1 MKKHLQ
7 QLLLIA
13 AMIVVPW
20 VTQGQA
26 FNFSCNFDSDS
37 DTAGWV
43 FVGSGQAN
51 QWYIGSATHYS
62 GTRSLYVSSD
72 GGVSNTYN
80 NGSSTFS
87 YAYQEFT
94 LSAGSYIVSYDWK
107 A

>member
-37 DTAGWV
+37 DTAG
-43 FVGSGQAN
+43 
-51 QWYIGSATHYS
+51 
-62 GTRSLYVSSD
+62 
-72 GGVSNTYN
+72 
-80 NGSSTFS
+80 
-87 YAYQEFT
+87 
-94 LSAGSYIVSYDWK
+94 
-107 A
+107 